1 MEQGT
6 EINTPVDLLI
16 HNAKVLTLNDSDEI
30 FDPGVVAITN
40 DEIVWVGPETSW
52 PDQFEPW
59 ERLNM
64 AGGLIMP
71 GLINAHTHAAMTC
84 FRGLAD
90 DLPLSVWLNE
100 HIFPA
105 ERNIN
110 GELVYKGTL
119 LACAEMILGGITTFC
134 DMYLFEDQVA
144 RAAH

>member
-1 MEQGT
+1 
-6 EINTPVDLLI
+6 
-16 HNAKVLTLNDSDEI
+16 
-30 FDPGVVAITN
+30 
-40 DEIVWVGPETSW
+40 
-52 PDQFEPW
+52 
-59 ERLNM
+59 
-64 AGGLIMP
+64 
-71 GLINAHTHAAMTC
+71 MTC

-144 RAAH
+144 RAAHEASMRALVGEVLYDFPSPNYGPPEQGLAFTRDLIQTWQVDPWRWSHMRCTPALRICSMHVGISLKIFGFP